1 MAGPYRSMKKTLHI
15 SGKEAWYHVFM
26 IIRTF
31 LIVSFS
37 WFFDRSDTLR
47 HAGVMIRQA
56 FTHFDLSCLA
66 QVNAGKGGPAY
77 VPAALATIGI
87 GCVVMVV
94 FGILEERGVDVRKR
108 LAALPL
114 PVTFIVYMALLV
126 LIGMFGLTGVPRGFI
141 YAQF

>member
-1 MAGPYRSMKKTLHI
+1 MRDNGIWMIKGSHYKEMTKKL
-15 SGKEAWYHVFM
+15 
-26 IIRTF
+26 
-31 LIVSFS
+31 L
-37 WFFDRSDTLR
+37 
-47 HAGVMIRQA
+47 
-56 FTHFDLSCLA
+56 DLSCLA

-77 VPAALATIGI
+77 VPAALSTIGI

-114 PVTFIVYMALLV
+114 PVTFVVYMALLV